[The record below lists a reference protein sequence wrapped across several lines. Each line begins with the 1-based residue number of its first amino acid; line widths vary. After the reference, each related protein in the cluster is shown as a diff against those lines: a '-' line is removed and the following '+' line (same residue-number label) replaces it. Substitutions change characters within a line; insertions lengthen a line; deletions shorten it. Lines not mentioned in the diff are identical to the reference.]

1 MSLLEAIA
9 QPVEVLKRAS
19 VPDGEGGTTDTW
31 TVSETISAA
40 ASRTAASV
48 STEGGKPTQTGSWTL
63 LLPYGTQLAM
73 HDVLRLKDGTTLRV
87 VETPQDAPS
96 TSAIRRSMCVAEEW
110 RLS

>member
-1 MSLLEAIA
+1 MSLLNAIA
-9 QPVEVLKRAS
+9 QTVEVLKRAS

-31 TVSETISAA
+31 TVSET
-40 ASRTAASV
+40 ASV

-63 LLPYGTQLAM
+63 LLTYGTQLAM